1 MDALHLCIALGP
13 LATYLLLLG
22 AVNLSSRPFL
32 TTGGRDLAALAVAIA
47 GFVAAG
53 PMELFL
59 PEWTAARIG
68 GYAVWALMLGLYALL
83 VTLLV
88 LFLRPRLVIYNVM
101 FEQLRPVL
109 AEVVSRLD
117 SDARW
122 AGDSLVMPQ
131 LGVHLH
137 LEPRTLARNVQL
149 VASGPH
155 QSYEGWRRLE
165 MELASQLKPI
175 KTTSNR
181 QGWRMLAMG
190 LLLASVITYGLV
202 RNPQQVAQSINA
214 MLRQTDDL
222 GASP

>member
-1 MDALHLCIALGP
+1 M
-13 LATYLLLLG
+13 YLLLLG
-22 AVNLSSRPFL
+22 VVNLLSRPFL
-32 TTGGRDLAALAVAIA
+32 TTGGRDLAALAVAVS

-59 PEWTAARIG
+59 PEWTAARFG
-68 GYAVWALMLGLYALL
+68 GYAVWGLMLGLYALL

-88 LFLRPRLVIYNVM
+88 LLMRPRLVIYNVL

-117 SDARW
+117 PDARW
-122 AGDSLVMPQ
+122 AGESLVMPQ

-137 LEPRTLARNVQL
+137 MEPLTLAKNVQL

-165 MELASQLKPI
+165 MELASGLKQI
-175 KTTSNR
+175 KTSGNR
-181 QGWRMLAMG
+181 HGWR
-190 LLLASVITYGLV
+190 LLAFGVALAVVITYGLV
-202 RNPQQVAQSINA
+202 RDPQQVAQSMEA
-214 MLRQTDDL
+214 MLRQTNDAEL
-222 GASP
+222 AP